1 MHSELARPRRSAA
14 AMGLVLLSCS
24 LLGCRSDNEP
34 SKGKVTDAGAREGTD
49 TSRTDASEAGTGE
62 QPKTTL
68 FQASPGIERSAA
80 ASDAPVNELAAGL
93 NGAGF
98 ALWRTQPVE
107 ENFVFSPVSIGHAL
121 LMARGAADEA
131 TGEAID
137 VAFSLP
143 EGRAAHEA
151 WNAVDL
157 AIAEVADAEDE
168 VTIRIADR
176 IWPRLDVMPDQGWI
190 DLLASEH
197 GASIR
202 ALDFSTDASGSREV
216 INEWVSEQTEMLIPE
231 LLPVGFIKPNTVLIL
246 TDAIYFKARW
256 QTVFGKYGSVMDSFT
271 LLDGSTKEVELMR
284 EWELSDRRGEG
295 DGFVGAEIPYAGR
308 ELSML
313 LIVPEEGR
321 FEEIRSSLD
330 QDFIDSIDDTFETG
344 PFELLMP
351 GWTTTTNLDLLA
363 WLTDI
368 GAAPGSYPKITPG
381 AFLGGAVHGADI
393 AVDEWGTVAAAATG
407 LGFDESG
414 AAEPELIVEANRPF
428 LYFIRHRDSGM
439 VLFAGQVV
447 DP

>member
-1 MHSELARPRRSAA
+1 MRLELNRPLCSGAA
-14 AMGLVLLSCS
+14 KWLVFLSSGLLAC
-24 LLGCRSDNEP
+24 GSDDDP
-34 SKGKVTDAGAREGTD
+34 SKLAETDDEDTDTAGRNGTD
-49 TSRTDASEAGTGE
+49 E
-62 QPKTTL
+62 QPETTS
-68 FQASPGIERSAA
+68 FQASAGVERSPADSA
-80 ASDAPVNELAAGL
+80 APVDELAAGF
-93 NGAGF
+93 NGASF
-98 ALWRTQPVE
+98 ELWLEQPVGD
-107 ENFVFSPVSIGHAL
+107 NFVFSPVSIGHAL

-137 VAFSLP
+137 TTFALP
-143 EGRAAHEA
+143 DGSSAHEA
-151 WNAVDL
+151 WNALDL
-157 AIAEVADAEDE
+157 AIAQAADAEEE
-168 VTIRIADR
+168 VTVRIADR

-197 GASIR
+197 GASVR
-202 ALDFSTDASGSREV
+202 ALDFANDGSGSREV
-216 INEWVSEQTEMLIPE
+216 INDWVSKQTEMLIPE
-231 LLPVGFIKPNTVLIL
+231 LLPEGFIQPDTVLVL

-284 EWELSDRRGEG
+284 ELELSDRRGEG
-295 DGFVGAEIPYAGR
+295 DGFVGAEIPYVGD

-330 QDFIDSIDDTFETG
+330 QDFIEMIDDTFETG
-344 PFELLMP
+344 PFELLVP
-351 GWTTTTNLDLLA
+351 AWTTTTNLDLLP
-363 WLTDI
+363 WLSDV

-407 LGFDESG
+407 LGFNESG
-414 AAEPELIVEANRPF
+414 APEPELTVKADHPF